1 MSEKKTI
8 IAEEI
13 ISIVIFIIGIL
24 FMSIPTV
31 IESILPFIMLGVLA
45 IYLIISLILY
55 LKDKKE
61 FVEVAIAAFLL
72 AALVILVVVFTDYAL
87 LVALTMAAYCLLK
100 AIKWYLSLG
109 LRLSHFT
116 Q

>member
-87 LVALTMAAYCLLK
+87 LVALTMATY
-100 AIKWYLSLG
+100 
-109 LRLSHFT
+109 
-116 Q
+116 